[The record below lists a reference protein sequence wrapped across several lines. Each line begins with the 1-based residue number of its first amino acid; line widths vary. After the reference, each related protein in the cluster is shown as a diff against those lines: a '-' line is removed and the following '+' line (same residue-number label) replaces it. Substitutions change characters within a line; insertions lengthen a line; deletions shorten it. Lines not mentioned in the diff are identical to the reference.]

1 MGSWNTGEK
10 VQVTF
15 ILVLAGIA
23 IVALLVGVVLA
34 DQAGTKAAIGVATA
48 CVAVLATLVSRLGKD
63 KE

>member
-1 MGSWNTGEK
+1 M
-10 VQVTF
+10 QVTF